1 MNDNTTFDDF
11 KEPES
16 YVNETIGRVI
26 EKQQTEVE
34 DFKENS
40 IDMAL
45 LMSSNPKDELRDMYV
60 QYIQINII
68 YDLN

>member
-1 MNDNTTFDDF
+1 MSENTTFDDF
-11 KEPES
+11 KEQES

-40 IDMAL
+40 IDMTL
-45 LMSSNPKDELRDMYV
+45 LMSNSPKDELRDMYV
-60 QYIQINII
+60 QYIQGAGDISR
-68 YDLN
+68 